1 MADASQYTLPYKE
14 LSEVLVKH
22 LGVHEGYWSIFVR
35 FGIQA
40 ANMSL
45 NNTAFAPTAIVPVLE
60 IGISREPELGPLAV
74 DAAEVNPAKP
84 VRSREGGRR
93 ATKRGVKK

>member
-1 MADASQYTLPYKE
+1 MADASQYTLPFKE
-14 LSEVLVKH
+14 IAEVMIKH
-22 LGVHEGYWSIFVR
+22 LDLHEGYWSIFLK

-45 NNTAFAPTAIVPVLE
+45 NNSAFAPTAIVPVFE
-60 IGISREPELGPLAV
+60 IGINREMELGPLGV
-74 DAAEVNPAKP
+74 DAAIVNPP

-93 ATKRGVKK
+93 AVKRSAKK